1 MFKIECGGVANEA
14 HNRFLHTIPCQPRFI
29 VRQANHYGYGIFLIY
44 VHSLLVKKPLP
55 PKPIAIKKPVVAD
68 DTKSVFG
75 KAPSPQKKTKQAF
88 SDEDAESTEPS
99 ALRQI
104 VQTVL
109 RRMESIFGV
118 EE

>member
-1 MFKIECGGVANEA
+1 MA
-14 HNRFLHTIPCQPRFI
+14 LTIVFT
-29 VRQANHYGYGIFLIY
+29 H

-55 PKPIAIKKPVVAD
+55 PKPIAIKKPIVAD
-68 DTKSVFG
+68 ETKSVFG
-75 KAPSPQKKTKQAF
+75 KAPSPQRKTKQAF

>member
-1 MFKIECGGVANEA
+1 MKDVHIRLAHAIQWQIRLINSGSLCGCSKLIIEILKIVII
-14 HNRFLHTIPCQPRFI
+14 HFRF
-29 VRQANHYGYGIFLIY
+29 
-44 VHSLLVKKPLP
+44 LLVKKPLP

-68 DTKSVFG
+68 ETKSVFG